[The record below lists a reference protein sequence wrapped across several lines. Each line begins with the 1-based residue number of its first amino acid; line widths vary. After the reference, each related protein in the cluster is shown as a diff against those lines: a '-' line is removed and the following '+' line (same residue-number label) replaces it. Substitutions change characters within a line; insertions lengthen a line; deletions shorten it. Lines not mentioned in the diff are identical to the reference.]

1 MFGNQRLFRLIFFSF
16 FLEVSMTTKE
26 KIINAG
32 FRQLLKMP
40 FDSISLNEIAKNV
53 GISKPAIY
61 KHFKSKNEVLAEMR
75 AYFFEEL
82 GSCFHSNNVTFSN
95 ISEKNFFSQKESV
108 SFINFFCE
116 HLGYLNY
123 FIRELSCDPNFEL
136 SMQMFFVKEN
146 LIDAETFHSE
156 IKKIYS
162 SKNDLYLKIVYSIST
177 INCFISGM
185 HSFSG
190 KNDKPFSEKFSENL
204 FEFVSCGW
212 KSLNKIP
219 EKRMEELEKIA
230 ALSKNVL
237 EPTSKFFDAVADIVK
252 DYGFPGLTVERIASK
267 MGLATSTLY
276 THYDNKSDLI
286 QKVVFDEIK
295 NLITQCSDAISS
307 INDFSEFVY
316 IQIQSIAMYLFSRP
330 SALPVFKWLRS
341 KNNQIG
347 KDIFN
352 VIKNLFLNL
361 NERKK
366 ELILTEEKYKDFPEE
381 VFVIWIHTV
390 PISIIGQGYAHGFSE
405 KEIIEAIRRVYGY
418 MVSGVKN
425 E

>member
-1 MFGNQRLFRLIFFSF
+1 MLFRS
-16 FLEVSMTTKE
+16 
-26 KIINAG
+26 
-32 FRQLLKMP
+32 
-40 FDSISLNEIAKNV
+40 
-53 GISKPAIY
+53 
-61 KHFKSKNEVLAEMR
+61 
-75 AYFFEEL
+75 
-82 GSCFHSNNVTFSN
+82 
-95 ISEKNFFSQKESV
+95 
-108 SFINFFCE
+108 
-116 HLGYLNY
+116 
-123 FIRELSCDPNFEL
+123 
-136 SMQMFFVKEN
+136 
-146 LIDAETFHSE
+146 
-156 IKKIYS
+156 
-162 SKNDLYLKIVYSIST
+162 
-177 INCFISGM
+177 
-185 HSFSG
+185 
-190 KNDKPFSEKFSENL
+190 
-204 FEFVSCGW
+204 
-212 KSLNKIP
+212 
-219 EKRMEELEKIA
+219 
-230 ALSKNVL
+230 
-237 EPTSKFFDAVADIVK
+237 
-252 DYGFPGLTVERIASK
+252 ERIASK